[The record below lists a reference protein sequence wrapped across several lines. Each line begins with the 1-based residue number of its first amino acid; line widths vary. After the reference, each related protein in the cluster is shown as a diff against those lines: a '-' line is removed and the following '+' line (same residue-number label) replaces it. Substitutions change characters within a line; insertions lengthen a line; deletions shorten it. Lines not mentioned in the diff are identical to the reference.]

1 MKDIDVS
8 DIEQEFYKVFEIQPA
23 TVEEYGAYYWHD
35 TIEINGKRYT
45 PIDNEILLNLIC
57 VYLKQYELTSE
68 PNNINELKEIVLA
81 GLISY
86 IKVFDDTNIK
96 QQIQALFKDEDT
108 LIFEPTERLPDES
121 DEDLRERI
129 KYKWLRRNDNENN

>member
-1 MKDIDVS
+1 MS
-8 DIEQEFYKVFEIQPA
+8 NTEQEFYKVFEIQPA

-45 PIDNEILLNLIC
+45 PIDDKILLNLIC
-57 VYLKQYELTSE
+57 IYLKQYELISE
-68 PNNINELKEIVLA
+68 PNNIDELKETILS

-86 IKVFDDTNIK
+86 IKIFVDTNIK
-96 QQIQALFKDEDT
+96 KQIQALFKDEDT
-108 LIFEPTERLPDES
+108 LIFEPTERLPNES

-129 KYKWLRRNDNENN
+129 KYKWLRRYNNENN

>member
-35 TIEINGKRYT
+35 TIEVDGKRYT
-45 PIDNEILLNLIC
+45 PIDNEILLKLIC
-57 VYLKQYELTSE
+57 IYLKQYELTSE
-68 PNNINELKEIVLA
+68 PNNINELKETILS

-86 IKVFDDTNIK
+86 IKIFYDTNIK

-108 LIFEPTERLPDES
+108 PIFEHTERLPDES
-121 DEDLRERI
+121 DESLRERI
-129 KYKWLRRNDNENN
+129 KYKWLERNNNENN

>member
-1 MKDIDVS
+1 MLT

-35 TIEINGKRYT
+35 TIEVDGKRYT
-45 PIDNEILLNLIC
+45 PINDKILLNLIC
-57 VYLKQYELTSE
+57 IYLKQYELTSE
-68 PNNINELKEIVLA
+68 PNNINELKETILS

-86 IKVFDDTNIK
+86 IKIFDDTNIK

-108 LIFEPTERLPDES
+108 PIFEPTERLPDES
-121 DEDLRERI
+121 DESLRERI
-129 KYKWLRRNDNENN
+129 KYKWLERNNNENN

>member
-1 MKDIDVS
+1 MS

-35 TIEINGKRYT
+35 TIEINNKRYT
-45 PIDNEILLNLIC
+45 PISDKILLNLIC
-57 VYLKQYELTSE
+57 IYLKQYELISE
-68 PNNINELKEIVLA
+68 PNNIDELKEIILA

-86 IKVFDDTNIK
+86 IKVFDDTNTK
-96 QQIQALFKDEDT
+96 QQIQTLFKDEDI
-108 LIFEPTERLPDES
+108 LMFEPTGRLPAES

-129 KYKWLRRNDNENN
+129 KYKWLRGDNNENN